1 MSFLRTA
8 GPLRLPARPIPLVW
22 ALAFAVLS
30 SVAGAK
36 AFASRPEG
44 APEEVSLLPTAY
56 AVPVRVDTLFLG
68 GYARGS
74 FAEAVGAV
82 AGELS
87 DGEQIMIGRHLD
99 RIFSNLLVADGL
111 GRGGRLRLAYER
123 VARPDGSTRSIRV
136 LAAEAAVRGELHTAF
151 FFEEADKPGYFDALG
166 RALDERGWGQPLGMI
181 RVTSSFGLRRMHPIL
196 GRVLPHTGTDYA
208 AAAGT
213 PVRAVG
219 DGNVSFAAAR
229 GGYGNL
235 VEIHHPNGY
244 ATRYAHLAAFAP
256 GIRNNV
262 AVQQGEV
269 IGYVG
274 MTGLATGPHL
284 HYEVRRRDRP
294 VDPESV
300 GSLSGPAGDLAASAQ
315 WRDERRRLGGLLARA
330 PRLVS
335 SRARSGV

>member
-1 MSFLRTA
+1 MTLRSTA
-8 GPLRLPARPIPLVW
+8 PRLRLPARSTPLLW
-22 ALAFAVLS
+22 AAVLAALFS
-30 SVAGAK
+30 AVGAT
-36 AFASRPEG
+36 AYASRPDAAEP
-44 APEEVSLLPTAY
+44 AVPVLPTAY
-56 AVPVRVDTLFLG
+56 AVPVRTDTLFLG

-87 DGEQIMIGRHLD
+87 HGERTMIGRHLD
-99 RIFSNLLVADGL
+99 RIFSNLLLADGL

-123 VARPDGSTRSIRV
+123 VSRPDGSTRSIRV

-151 FFEEADKPGYFDALG
+151 FFEEGDNPGYFDGLG
-166 RALDERGWGQPLGMI
+166 RSLDERGWGQPLGML
-181 RVTSSFGLRRMHPIL
+181 RVTSPFGLRRMHPIL

-219 DGNVSFAAAR
+219 DGHVSFASAR

-235 VEIHHPNGY
+235 VEIQHPNGY
-244 ATRYAHLAAFAP
+244 ATRYAHLSAIASGVRA
-256 GIRNNV
+256 NTV
-262 AVQQGEV
+262 VQQGDV

-294 VDPESV
+294 VDPETVASL
-300 GSLSGPAGDLAASAQ
+300 GSPVADLAANVG
-315 WRDERRRLGGLLARA
+315 WREERRRLGGLLARA

-335 SRARSGV
+335 ARPRDGA